1 MSCKEVKINFA
12 GSISKLFLEL
22 LVRKSYTIGKI
33 YVCILQ
39 YGFQNQIRLLG
50 LTELAMNQSLVW
62 KLTVLNNGPETF
74 ESLVEPENC

>member
-62 KLTVLNNGPETF
+62 KLTVLNNGLETF
-74 ESLVEPENC
+74 ESLVERENC